1 MCDAVELTRE
11 LVQIESTNPGM
22 GEGEI
27 EAFVR
32 QYLSDLDIDL
42 AVDEVLPGRCNVA
55 ATIPVSCGNELSGSL
70 PGNPG
75 PMLVLA
81 CHMDTV
87 VAGKDWTRDSFGGEL
102 KDGRIYGRGACDMK
116 AGLACALSVFRKT
129 AEAAAQGTLRLRRP
143 LRLLCTVDEEADM
156 RGIEHAIESGLV
168 GEHDWVLDLE
178 PTDGEIQMAHKGRF
192 WVKVNVHGITAHAS
206 KPEQGADAVAAA
218 AELITRVREAFGQ
231 LPVHDEMGPSTVTF
245 GQILGGYQPYVV
257 PDECELWMDFR
268 LSPPTDDKEVLKIVE
283 EAADEAK
290 KMVPGITVDYR
301 VTGNRPYIEKN
312 EASELLEVLKKSV
325 KKVTGEEC
333 KVRVFPGY
341 TDTAVIAGKLGNREC
356 MSYGPGS
363 LRYAHKPD
371 EFVETAD
378 IRRCEAVLGALVE
391 ELCRCLGI
399 DADLGVD

>member
-11 LVQIESTNPGM
+11 LVRIESTNPGA
-22 GEGEI
+22 GESGI

-32 QYLSDLDIDL
+32 QYLVDLNIDL
-42 AVDEVLPGRCNVA
+42 AVDEVLPGRNNVA
-55 ATIPVSCGNELSGSL
+55 ATIPVSWGNELSCSL
-70 PGNPG
+70 PDAPG
-75 PMLVLA
+75 PMLVLV

-87 VAGKDWTRDSFGGEL
+87 VAGKDWTRDPFGGEL
-102 KDGRIYGRGACDMK
+102 KDGKIYGRGACDMK

-129 AEAAAQGTLRLRRP
+129 AEAAAKGTLRLRRP

-156 RGIEHAIESGLV
+156 QGVEHAIERGLV
-168 GEHDWVLDLE
+168 GRDDWVLDLE

-192 WVKVNVHGITAHAS
+192 WLRVNVHGITAHAS

-218 AELITRVREAFGQ
+218 AEMITCIRAAFGQ

-245 GQILGGYQPYVV
+245 GQIAGGYQPYVV
-257 PDECELWMDFR
+257 PDECELWIDFR

-283 EAADEAK
+283 AAVDEAK
-290 KMVPGITVDYR
+290 KMVPGIRVDYH

-312 EASELLEVLKKSV
+312 EASVLLEGLKKSV

-371 EFVETAD
+371 EFVEAAD
-378 IRRCEAVLGALVE
+378 IRRCEAVLAALVKKMN
-391 ELCRCLGI
+391 
-399 DADLGVD
+399 D

>member
-1 MCDAVELTRE
+1 
-11 LVQIESTNPGM
+11 
-22 GEGEI
+22 
-27 EAFVR
+27 
-32 QYLSDLDIDL
+32 
-42 AVDEVLPGRCNVA
+42 
-55 ATIPVSCGNELSGSL
+55 
-70 PGNPG
+70 
-75 PMLVLA
+75 MLVLA

-87 VAGKDWTRDSFGGEL
+87 VAGKDWTRDPFGGEL

-116 AGLACALSVFRKT
+116 AGLACALNVFRKM
-129 AEAAAQGTLRLRRP
+129 AEAAAKGILHLRYP
-143 LRLLCTVDEEADM
+143 LRLLCTIDEEADM
-156 RGIEHAIESGLV
+156 RGVEHAIERGLV
-168 GEHDWVLDLE
+168 GRDDWVLDLE

-192 WVKVNVHGITAHAS
+192 WLKVNVHGITAHAS

-218 AELITRVREAFGQ
+218 AEMITRIRAAFGQ

-245 GQILGGYQPYVV
+245 GQIAGGYQPYVV

-268 LSPPTDDKEVLKIVE
+268 LSPPIDDKEVLRIVE
-283 EAADEAK
+283 MAVDEAK
-290 KMVPGITVDYR
+290 KMVLGIRADYQ

-312 EASELLEVLKKSV
+312 EDSVLLEGLKKSV
-325 KKVTGEEC
+325 KKVTEEEC

-378 IRRCEAVLGALVE
+378 IRRCEAVLEALVE
-391 ELCRCLGI
+391 EMN
-399 DADLGVD
+399 D

>member
-11 LVQIESTNPGM
+11 LVRIESTNPGA
-22 GEGEI
+22 GESGI

-32 QYLSDLDIDL
+32 QYLADLNIDL
-42 AVDEVLPGRCNVA
+42 AVDEVLPGRNNIV
-55 ATIPVSCGNELSGSL
+55 ATIPVSCRDELSGRLS
-70 PGNPG
+70 GDRG

-87 VAGKDWTRDSFGGEL
+87 VTGKDWTRDPFGGEL

-116 AGLACALSVFRKT
+116 AGLACALNVFRKT
-129 AEAAAQGTLRLRRP
+129 AEAAAKGILHLRYP

-156 RGIEHAIESGLV
+156 RGVEHAIERGLV
-168 GEHDWVLDLE
+168 GRDDWVLDLE

-192 WVKVNVHGITAHAS
+192 WLKVNVHGITAHAS

-218 AELITRVREAFGQ
+218 AEMITRIRAAFGQ

-245 GQILGGYQPYVV
+245 GQIAGGYQPYVV

-268 LSPPTDDKEVLKIVE
+268 LSPPTDDKEVLRIVE
-283 EAADEAK
+283 MAVDETK
-290 KMVPGITVDYR
+290 KMVPGVRADYQ

-312 EASELLEVLKKSV
+312 EDSVLLEGLKKSV

-371 EFVETAD
+371 EFVEIAD
-378 IRRCEAVLGALVE
+378 IRRCEAVLVALVE
-391 ELCRCLGI
+391 EI
-399 DADLGVD
+399 SV